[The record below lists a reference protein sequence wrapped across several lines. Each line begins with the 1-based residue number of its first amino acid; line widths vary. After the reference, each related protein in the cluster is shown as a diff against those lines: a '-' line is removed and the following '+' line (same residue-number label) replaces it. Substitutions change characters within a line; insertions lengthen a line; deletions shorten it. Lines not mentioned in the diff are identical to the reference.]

1 MMDLTVSKPKP
12 QESTWIWLYK
22 MIAGVMILVVLVIH
36 LIVNHLVAPGGLL
49 SYTDVIRYYK
59 NPIIPIMEIFF
70 LIVVVSHSLLG
81 IRSIVLDLNP
91 KPNLVKTF
99 DWICVILGA
108 GAILYG
114 IWLVLFIASK

>member
-81 IRSIVLDLNP
+81 IRSIILDLNP
-91 KPNLVKTF
+91 KPNLVKAF

-114 IWLVLFIASK
+114 TWLVLFIASK